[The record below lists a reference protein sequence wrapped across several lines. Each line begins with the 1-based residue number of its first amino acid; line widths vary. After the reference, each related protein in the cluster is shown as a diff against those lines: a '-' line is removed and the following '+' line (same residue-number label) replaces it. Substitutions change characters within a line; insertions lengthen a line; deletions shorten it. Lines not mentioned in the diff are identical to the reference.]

1 MDWGS
6 FGWSEG
12 IAGLALLVSIT
23 SWNSARASAEAA
35 RQANFLQLHNHR
47 KELYLA
53 FYDLQTRFKIDADR
67 LGIDKVFPFS
77 EHSKTCYL
85 YVSSDLAAQ
94 LKNFFNRCW
103 KIAEKKGQRD
113 YLLEQIE
120 LFKKDPFSQ
129 IEVAQLRAEAFKAF
143 QELRAMVDAAAP
155 IGREALE
162 ALMREIKAKQETP
175 SLWRKFI
182 ELYNA
187 PFDWGE

>member
-12 IAGLALLVSIT
+12 IAGAALIVSFI
-23 SWNSARASAEAA
+23 SWGSAKASAEAA

-53 FYDLQTRFKIDADR
+53 FYDLHARFEIYADQ
-67 LGIDKVFPFS
+67 LESDHVLAFF

-94 LKNFFNRCW
+94 LKDFFNRCW
-103 KIAEKKGQRD
+103 KIAEKRDQRG

-120 LFKKDPFSQ
+120 MHKGDPYSQ
-129 IEVAQLRAEAFKAF
+129 DQLAQLRFEESNRLKESRVLVKA
-143 QELRAMVDAAAP
+143 AIP
-155 IGREALE
+155 IGKEALE
-162 ALMREIKAKQETP
+162 SLTREIKAQQETP
-175 SLWRKFI
+175 SLWRKLVEI
-182 ELYNA
+182 YHA
-187 PFDWGE
+187 PFDWGD